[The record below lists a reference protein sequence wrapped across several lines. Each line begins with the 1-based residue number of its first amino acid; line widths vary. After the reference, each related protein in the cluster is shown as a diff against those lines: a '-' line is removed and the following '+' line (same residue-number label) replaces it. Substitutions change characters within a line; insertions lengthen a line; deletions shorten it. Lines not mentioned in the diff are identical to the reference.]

1 MQFTNAVTAFQI
13 AGDREVIDQIIT
25 YMHAKA
31 ESRAVLPGDNAAVY
45 VALRAITITYP
56 ERLALQYD
64 PAELPE
70 YKAAVYEALGVNIF
84 GGTELSEFRANAAQI
99 RRFLGVDDYEALVT
113 AVSRWIQ
120 YSKYER
126 AVIIPALEH
135 ALRSAD
141 TQRSEREVVRYVNR
155 AFETEYI
162 RLLIAWNGTVRLG
175 RRDADGRYQNVYVVP
190 IAAEPWRILFERTV
204 TAEESSLIMRSLTDT
219 QREYAQKAYEVIAAD
234 IESGQFGE
242 YKVSEHGEYRIKI
255 RYMAGR
261 IGVEE
266 GNLRKSFLKTRRKA
280 AEIVPI
286 IAY

>member
-1 MQFTNAVTAFQI
+1 MQFINAVTAFQI
-13 AGDREVIDQIIT
+13 AGDSAAIDQIIT
-25 YMHAKA
+25 YMNAKA

-56 ERLALQYD
+56 ERLAFQYD

-70 YKAAVYEALGVNIF
+70 YKAAVYTALGVNIF

-113 AVSRWIQ
+113 SVSRWMK

-141 TQRSEREVVRYVNR
+141 AQRSEREVVRYVNR

-190 IAAEPWRILFERTV
+190 IAAEPWRIIFERTV
-204 TAEESSLIMRSLTDT
+204 TPEESALIMRSLTAS

-234 IESGQFGE
+234 IESGQLGE

-261 IGVEE
+261 IGVAED
-266 GNLRKSFLKTRRKA
+266 NLRKCFLKIRRKA

>member
-1 MQFTNAVTAFQI
+1 MQFKDAVTEFQN
-13 AGDREVIDQIIT
+13 AGDRTVIGQILT
-25 YMHAKA
+25 HMYARTD
-31 ESRAVLPGDNAAVY
+31 SRAVLPGDSAAVY
-45 VALRAITITYP
+45 VALRAITVTYP

-84 GGTELSEFRANAAQI
+84 GGTDLSEFRANAAQI
-99 RRFLGVDDYEALVT
+99 RRFLGLDDYDALVT
-113 AVSRWIQ
+113 AVSRWME
-120 YSKYER
+120 YGKYER

-135 ALRSAD
+135 ALTSAD

-155 AFETEYI
+155 VFETEYI
-162 RLLIAWNGTVRLG
+162 RLLTAWNGTVRLG

-190 IAAEPWRILFERTV
+190 IAAEPWRILFERTI
-204 TAEESSLIMRSLTDT
+204 TPEESSLIMRNLTVT
-219 QREYAQKAYEVIAAD
+219 QREYAEKAYEVIVAD
-234 IESGQFGE
+234 IESGQLGE

-266 GNLRKSFLKTRRKA
+266 GNLRKSFLKIRRKA

>member
-1 MQFTNAVTAFQI
+1 MQFIDAVTAIQSG
-13 AGDREVIDQIIT
+13 GDRTVLDQILIHM
-25 YMHAKA
+25 YARA
-31 ESRAVLPGDNAAVY
+31 ESRAVLPGDTAEVY
-45 VALRAITITYP
+45 VALRAITVTYP
-56 ERLALQYD
+56 ERLALQYE

-70 YKAAVYEALGVNIF
+70 YKAAVYEALGVDIF
-84 GGTELSEFRANAAQI
+84 GGTDLSEFRANAAQI

-113 AVSRWIQ
+113 AVSRWMK
-120 YSKYER
+120 YSEYER
-126 AVIIPALEH
+126 ATIVPALEH
-135 ALRSAD
+135 ALKSVD
-141 TQRSEREVVRYVNR
+141 TERSEREVVRYVNR

-175 RRDADGRYQNVYVVP
+175 RRDANGRYQNVYVVP
-190 IAAEPWRILFERTV
+190 IAAEPRRILFERTV
-204 TAEESSLIMRSLTDT
+204 TPEESSLIMRSLTAT

-234 IESGQFGE
+234 IESGQLGE
-242 YKVSEHGEYRIKI
+242 YKLSEHGEYRIKI

-266 GNLRKSFLKTRRKA
+266 GNLRKSFLKIRRKA